1 MENSNAGS
9 EKSKSSSTHVKRK
22 MQQENPTAQSTSES
36 IHVVICD
43 NCPTIR
49 HGLEQILGAAPN
61 IEVILSTHSC
71 ANVLSQTDD
80 LDIDIILIDIEDEN
94 HTGLNYLN
102 TFRNK
107 VPNAKVLIFTDCEDH
122 KQIIEVLKLG
132 IEGFQCKQ
140 DADANEIV
148 NSVGILHQGG
158 KDLAP
163 CVTEALL
170 KELKSVQQ
178 MELSELSPREQ
189 DVLDLV
195 AKGRSN
201 SDIADK
207 LFISVRT
214 VKFHVSSILSKLN
227 VKNRTEAAL
236 WLL

>member
-1 MENSNAGS
+1 MEDSNGRS
-9 EKSKSSSTHVKRK
+9 VKKESPTTPGKRK
-22 MQQENPTAQSTSES
+22 IQPENPTAESTNEP

-49 HGLEQILGAAPN
+49 CGLEHILGAAPD
-61 IEVILSTHSC
+61 IEVIMSTPSC
-71 ANVLSQTDD
+71 AELLDKSDD
-80 LDIDIILIDIEDEN
+80 LDIDVILIDIEDEN
-94 HTGLNYLN
+94 HAGLKHLSS
-102 TFRNK
+102 FRNK
-107 VPNAKVLIFTDCEDH
+107 IPDAKVLVFTDCEDH
-122 KQIIEVLKLG
+122 KQIIEALELG

-148 NSVGILHQGG
+148 NSVVTLHKGG

-170 KELKSVQQ
+170 KEVKSDQL
-178 MELSELSPREQ
+178 MELSQLSPREQ
-189 DVLDLV
+189 DVLDLI

-227 VKNRTEAAL
+227 VKNRTEAAM